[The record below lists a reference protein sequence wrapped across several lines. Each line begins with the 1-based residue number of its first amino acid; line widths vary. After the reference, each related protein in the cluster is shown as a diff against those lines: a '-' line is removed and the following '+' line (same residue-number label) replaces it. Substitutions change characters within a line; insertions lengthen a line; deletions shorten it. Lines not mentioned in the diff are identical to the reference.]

1 MGSSKG
7 GNKNLSGIVG
17 IITAV
22 GSVATV
28 VTPLVEKAIDSAGN
42 QPKEIVDEKVKV
54 PELYHK
60 GFPIDLEQAIKILE
74 DCGLK
79 SSRTKLTVKEAKPR
93 YKDCFSEQVIN
104 SNPKQGS
111 IVKVGSTVCLK
122 YITDEVITES
132 QKMFDEIERSKIEAR
147 EKKATDRLERKERT
161 KESVARAVD
170 KARQGVGKI
179 FKQDSKGK
187 NIEEGEMTNE
197 QR

>member
-1 MGSSKG
+1 MGSNNKG
-7 GNKNLSGIVG
+7 GNKNLSGIAG

-22 GSVATV
+22 GTVATV

-42 QPKEIVDEKVKV
+42 QPKEKADEKVKV

-79 SSRTKLTVKEAKPR
+79 ASKSKLTLKEAKPQ
-93 YKDCFSEQVIN
+93 YKDCFGSQVID

-111 IVKVGSTVCLK
+111 TVKVGSTVCLR
-122 YITDEVITES
+122 YIPDEVIMES
-132 QKMFDEIERSKIEAR
+132 QKMFDEIERSKIEAK
-147 EKKATDRLERKERT
+147 EKKEADRLERKERT
-161 KESVARAVD
+161 KESVITAVD

-179 FKQDSKGK
+179 FKRESKEQ
-187 NIEEGEMTNE
+187 NIEEGETSNE
-197 QR
+197 